1 MGRAICSEANTVC
14 VGGGARCVAAGV
26 TLEEV
31 EAHLDVRSLK
41 LTRRPGNAKDYRI
54 QAAQHILDKK

>member
-1 MGRAICSEANTVC
+1 M
-14 VGGGARCVAAGV
+14 AAGV

-54 QAAQHILDKK
+54 QAAQNILDKK